1 VDGYE
6 NIGFSK
12 LLKAGYKYI
21 FSLEFYSPIL
31 LNTSTNIAP
40 QNIFMG
46 FFPLNKI
53 MENANIYSQA
63 YSSCV
68 FNQDH
73 LTNYYKYKCE
83 YIPSEDIGCSIGLS
97 FGSLSDFIKCEF
109 YVKNINLIEEVNN

>member
-12 LLKAGYKYI
+12 LLKAGCKYI

-31 LNTSTNIAP
+31 LNVSPNITP

-46 FFPLNKI
+46 FFPLNNI
-53 MENANIYSQA
+53 LENANIYDQA
-63 YSSCV
+63 YSSCI

-73 LTNYYKYKCE
+73 LTDYYKYKCE
-83 YIPSEDIGCSIGLS
+83 YIPSEDMGCSIGLS
-97 FGSLSDFIKCEF
+97 FGSLSDFINCEF